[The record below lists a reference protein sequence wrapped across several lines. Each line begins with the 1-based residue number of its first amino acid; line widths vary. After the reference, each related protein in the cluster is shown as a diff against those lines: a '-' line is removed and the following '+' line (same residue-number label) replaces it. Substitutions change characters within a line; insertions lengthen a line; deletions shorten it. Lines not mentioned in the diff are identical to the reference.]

1 MNKNQLNKAIT
12 NLQAYVDDKIDKLPV
27 SYEEKLLITV
37 PKESID
43 KSKADAATVDNS
55 YIIDIPKDKIINY
68 VEGMFNN
75 ADLVIEY
82 NGKNYIC
89 DLNTDGTHME
99 CRVSSENNI
108 FMFMIPIKNG
118 PMALFIYKLD
128 TTNITDIKLYMRKKN
143 VNINDLTIDNS
154 ISIGRT
160 GDIGI
165 NSSAIGYK
173 VTASGKYSHAEG
185 GENNASGNASHAEGI
200 KCEASKTC
208 SHAEG
213 IGSTAS
219 GKASHAEGSNTTAAG
234 SHSHAEGYMAS
245 AAGNSS
251 HAEGEYTIASGDASH
266 AEGASTIASGNSSH
280 AEGGYTTAS
289 GNTSHAEG
297 YNTKASSEYQ
307 HVQGKFNIE
316 DTANKYAHIVGNGSS
331 ADNRSNAHTLDWNGN
346 AWYAGDVQANN
357 VPYTV
362 SSKVLV
368 TIPAN
373 DITNKIKINNDIT
386 VNNTSINKDRRYY
399 IKFLGSKKLCSLL
412 VSEKTGNT
420 IMCGINNYKIEAYN
434 DSTNITLSIRK
445 INKDNTTT
453 DTFTDLIIYEEEVK
467 YLDSKYLETDLVLQN
482 SISLGRVGDIGVGSS
497 AVGYNVAASGDSS
510 HAEGAQTTASGNSS
524 HAEGYITTASG
535 ESSHAEGSI
544 TIASGGSSHA
554 EGAGSSASAYCSHAE
569 GDNVTASGDS
579 SHAEGNFT
587 TASGDYSH
595 AEGNN
600 VTASGNSSHA
610 EGDHTLASG
619 QYQHVQGK
627 YNIEDTANKYA
638 HIVGN
643 GNNYKTRS
651 NAHTI
656 DWNGNAWYQGSVY
669 TGGTSQDDTN
679 AKKLATEDYV
689 NDSISSIT
697 VPTKTSDLTNDSGF
711 ITSIPS
717 EYITETELTAK
728 NYIDNT
734 T

>member
-89 DLNTDGTHME
+89 DLNTAGTHMR
-99 CRVSSENNI
+99 CGVSSENNI

-143 VNINDLTIDNS
+143 ININDLTIDNS

-185 GENNASGNASHAEGI
+185 AENNASGNASHAEGI
-200 KCEASKTC
+200 KCEASETC

-213 IGSTAS
+213 IGSTAL
-219 GKASHAEGSNTTAAG
+219 GKYSHAEGSNTTAAG
-234 SHSHAEGYMAS
+234 SYSHAEGYMAS

-251 HAEGEYTIASGDASH
+251 HAEGEYTTASGGASH
-266 AEGASTIASGNSSH
+266 AEGVSTIASGSSSH

-307 HVQGKFNIE
+307 HVEGKFNIE

-331 ADNRSNAHTLDWNGN
+331 NTARSNAHTLDWSGNG
-346 AWYAGDVQANN
+346 WYAGDVQANN
-357 VPYTV
+357 VPYV
-362 SSKVLV
+362 VGEKVVL
-368 TIPAN
+368 TIPAASISAKKTEI
-373 DITNKIKINNDIT
+373 DNNNGADPVRISVDTT
-386 VNNTSINKDRRYY
+386 VTYAPTKSYYVKYNNTQYHVVYTEGTFGIIGDNCQCLIMSSN
-399 IKFLGSKKLCSLL
+399 
-412 VSEKTGNT
+412 GNT
-420 IMCGINNYKIEAYN
+420 ALMVFSL
-434 DSTNITLSIRK
+434 DTTNITDMQLIEKDIKKLDTMYIPDDLKVNNSITVGARRGE
-445 INKDNTTT
+445 IGLFSSSFGLNCEASGVYSFTEGVVTTASGEASHAEGSDTTASGEASHAEGSNTT
-453 DTFTDLIIYEEEVK
+453 
-467 YLDSKYLETDLVLQN
+467 
-482 SISLGRVGDIGVGSS
+482 
-497 AVGYNVAASGDSS
+497 ASGVSS
-510 HAEGAQTTASGNSS
+510 HAEGANTTASGHQSHAEGNVTKASAFSSHAEGRGTTASGVSS
-524 HAEGYITTASG
+524 HAEGYN
-535 ESSHAEGSI
+535 
-544 TIASGGSSHA
+544 TIA
-554 EGAGSSASAYCSHAE
+554 AGQ
-569 GDNVTASGDS
+569 D
-579 SHAEGNFT
+579 
-587 TASGDYSH
+587 
-595 AEGNN
+595 
-600 VTASGNSSHA
+600 
-610 EGDHTLASG
+610 
-619 QYQHVQGK
+619 QHVQGK
-627 YNIEDTANKYA
+627 FNIDDAEGKYA

-643 GNNYKTRS
+643 GSGESTRS
-651 NAHTI
+651 NAHTL
-656 DWNGNAWYQGSVY
+656 DWDGNAWYQGKL
-669 TGGTSQDDTN
+669 SQDGIP
-679 AKKLATEDYV
+679 TE
-689 NDSISSIT
+689 N
-697 VPTKTSDLTNDSGF
+697 KDLTTKKYVDDAVNTNKINMCTDEE
-711 ITSIPS
+711 ITNML
-717 EYITETELTAK
+717 TEVLGAGYSAIE
-728 NYIDNT
+728 
-734 T
+734 